1 MDLPLNRKQN
11 TFKSVWH
18 QGHIG
23 QAIIWPYNL
32 PRPLFQI
39 QAHLSTF
46 YPTPVL
52 GPKIVA
58 LFFSFAAAIE
68 VWFSFYYSFVIL
80 IAAYKYISPR
90 PIVALL
96 VLDAV
101 LAIVLWEIDIKLA
114 N

>member
-1 MDLPLNRKQN
+1 MPEEFKMLSEDCRWIHLSPENA
-11 TFKSVWH
+11 FKSVWY

-39 QAHLSTF
+39 RAHLSTF

-58 LFFSFAAAIE
+58 LFFFFAAAIE
-68 VWFSFYYSFVIL
+68 V
-80 IAAYKYISPR
+80 
-90 PIVALL
+90 
-96 VLDAV
+96 
-101 LAIVLWEIDIKLA
+101 
-114 N
+114 